1 MGLADWK
8 IENTVSETNK
18 DGATIKTGA
27 HVDANKNNDF
37 AITTGW
43 DGFASKLDDHKVF
56 QTVTLP
62 AGAYTLTANYGEYE
76 GESSNCYLV
85 AAAGT
90 KLPNTSEI
98 SSRSIA
104 YKAMDT
110 KDEASSNTLVFFF
123 TEPTT
128 VSLGILANLSGT
140 QCVSIDSFVLNS
152 YTLTKI
158 EGTTDGINDV
168 INAEDLNNS
177 KDVYDLS
184 GRRVNIPGKGI
195 FIIGGKKVIK

>member
-8 IENTVSETNK
+8 IENIVTEKAGIS
-18 DGATIKTGA
+18 TGA
-27 HVDANKNNDF
+27 HVDADKDNDF
-37 AITTGW
+37 CITTGW

-62 AGAYTLTANYGEYE
+62 AGAYTFTANYGKYE

-85 AAAGT
+85 AAAGS
-90 KLPNTSEI
+90 KLPN
-98 SSRSIA
+98 SSMLSNAIA
-104 YKAMDT
+104 YKAMAT
-110 KDEASSNTLVFFF
+110 KDETSSNTLVFFF

-128 VSLGILANLSGT
+128 VSLGILANMAGN
-140 QCVSIDSFVLNS
+140 QCLSIDSFVLNA
-152 YTLTKI
+152 YTLTKL
-158 EGTTDGINDV
+158 EGTTNGINDV
-168 INAEDLNNS
+168 INAEDINNS

-184 GRRVNIPGKGI
+184 GRRVNIPGKGV